1 MPARIASHSHRHFK
15 TLIVL
20 VFSMTGATFSL
31 FWLANLSPVTP
42 LRARPIQTLNW
53 HSISV
58 HAEKPGDARGFF
70 HFRIDEAGKL
80 YQTSA
85 WKAGQPSANLPGAI
99 HILLSADN
107 GLAKPTTAQ
116 TASLSRTISELRRR
130 YSIGESR
137 VHVDRGEEQVETYS
151 ASFFGR

>member
-1 MPARIASHSHRHFK
+1 MPARIAPHPHRHFK

-20 VFSMTGATFSL
+20 VLSMTGATFFL

-42 LRARPIQTLNW
+42 LRARPMQSLNW
-53 HSISV
+53 DSISV
-58 HAEKPGDARGFF
+58 RAERPGDTRGFF
-70 HFRIDEAGKL
+70 HFRIDEDGKL

-99 HILLSADN
+99 HILLSSDS
-107 GLAKPTTAQ
+107 GSDRPTVAQ
-116 TASLSRTISELRRR
+116 ASSLSRTISELRRR
-130 YSIGESR
+130 YGIGESQ
-137 VHVDRGEEQVETYS
+137 VHVDRGEEQIETYS